1 MMYYLDILGTTI
13 FAVTGSLAAGRKH
26 LDVFGV
32 VVLSL
37 ATALGG
43 GTLRDV
49 ALGSLPVFW
58 VADPLYIIAAGVAS
72 LATFAVARVHRLP
85 EGLLRVADA
94 LGLAVFTVIGAERAL
109 AAGAPYLVAVLM
121 GMVTGVAGGMIRDLL
136 SGEVP
141 LILRREIYATAS
153 LCGAAVVVDPRGK
166 LLGIYTHGDFARG
179 FQKDP
184 EIGKRPL
191 RSVMTKNPVT
201 ISVDSLAA
209 KALHVF
215 ETHRIEDLIVLDAAR
230 RPVGLVDSQDL
241 ARFRLY

>member
-1 MMYYLDILGTTI
+1 MMYYLDILGTII

-32 VVLSL
+32 VVVSL

-58 VADPLYIIAAGVAS
+58 VSDPLYIIVTGVAS
-72 LATFAVARVHRLP
+72 LATFAVARFHRLP
-85 EGLLRVADA
+85 DGLLRVADA
-94 LGLAVFTVIGAERAL
+94 FGLAVFTVIGAERAL
-109 AAGAPYLVAVLM
+109 AAGASYLVAVLM

-153 LCGAAVVVDPRGK
+153 LCGAAVFVGLSALWPQWPVNAFASAAVT
-166 LLGIYTHGDFARG
+166 LG
-179 FQKDP
+179 
-184 EIGKRPL
+184 L
-191 RSVMTKNPVT
+191 R
-201 ISVDSLAA
+201 LAA
-209 KALHVF
+209 
-215 ETHRIEDLIVLDAAR
+215 IQWDLSLPQFFPKGMSDAGR
-230 RPVGLVDSQDL
+230 
-241 ARFRLY
+241 